1 MSKEKNTT
9 YNFRIQCKKKK
20 PINLNLGN
28 KWRSI
33 KKQHFFNLLK
43 VTSVYNYLYLNE
55 MEQMY
60 MSSNISE
67 KVKYKVLPII

>member
-1 MSKEKNTT
+1 MALYKEATL
-9 YNFRIQCKKKK
+9 I
-20 PINLNLGN
+20 
-28 KWRSI
+28 
-33 KKQHFFNLLK
+33 NLLK